1 MNQKLFH
8 VRWEIDLV
16 ASDPTD
22 AARQALAIHRDPESI
37 STFFEVRRRRL
48 DGTKGK
54 WHLIDLTYGPA
65 TFRTPDNVC
74 ASPCASDPEA
84 AFDAEA
90 EAYSDAAAADAEA
103 RTLREGPYAPRTA
116 VVTQIID
123 GVRYEQVPETLEY
136 SCKGCAA
143 YGNALCGK
151 LAPDESS
158 CYEQHVI
165 WVVSES
171 KPEPEPAPE
180 PAPPPSPT
188 ERPRREDDFHVVD
201 GVVYERTAEEVGE
214 SCEGCVAYG
223 APLCDTLS
231 GTCFARGTIWKL
243 AGENATV
250 VDGKLYKAVENDDCT
265 GCAFNDAYKR
275 TGCPPPHTLCSRDLR
290 DDQHSVIWVEV
301 QK

>member
-8 VRWEIDLV
+8 VRWEIELV

-37 STFFEVRRRRL
+37 ATFFEVRRRRL

-54 WHLIDLTYGPA
+54 RHLIDLTYGPA

-74 ASPCASDPEA
+74 ASDPEA
-84 AFDAEA
+84 APGFRGIDLTGAP
-90 EAYSDAAAADAEA
+90 YGRNFRLTDAEA

-123 GVRYEQVPETLEY
+123 GVRYVQVPETLKH

-151 LAPDESS
+151 LTPDESS
-158 CYEQHVI
+158 CYEQ
-165 WVVSES
+165 
-171 KPEPEPAPE
+171 
-180 PAPPPSPT
+180 
-188 ERPRREDDFHVVD
+188 
-201 GVVYERTAEEVGE
+201 
-214 SCEGCVAYG
+214 C
-223 APLCDTLS
+223 
-231 GTCFARGTIWKL
+231 
-243 AGENATV
+243 
-250 VDGKLYKAVENDDCT
+250 
-265 GCAFNDAYKR
+265 
-275 TGCPPPHTLCSRDLR
+275 
-290 DDQHSVIWVEV
+290 VIWVEV